1 MTVMPALKRQ
11 KEFKASFG
19 YTASLDYMRPCIKKQ
34 VTKVTRM
41 WEKDGHTPQAL
52 WERRYSSLI
61 QQLVVC
67 HEQSPAWIPCSAPKC
82 KSKTKP
88 PNILE
93 QLEPEHWGMRSPT
106 CTIRLS
112 ELPMH

>member
-1 MTVMPALKRQ
+1 MPALKRQ

-61 QQLVVC
+61 QQL
-67 HEQSPAWIPCSAPKC
+67 SAT
-82 KSKTKP
+82 SKAQPGSHAQHQNAKAKQNSLTFWS
-88 PNILE
+88 N
-93 QLEPEHWGMRSPT
+93 
-106 CTIRLS
+106 
-112 ELPMH
+112 